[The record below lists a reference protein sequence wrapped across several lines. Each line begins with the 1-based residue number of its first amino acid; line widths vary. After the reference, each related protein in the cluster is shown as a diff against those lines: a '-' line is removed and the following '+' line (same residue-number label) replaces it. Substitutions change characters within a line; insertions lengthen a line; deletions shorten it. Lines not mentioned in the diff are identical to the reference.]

1 VALTIGESRDRR
13 VVQAKRLYGVQ
24 VLWGLNAVAEDSE
37 IQCSNASAAETAAA
51 DRLLMTGNAHGV
63 RKVGHDGAW
72 DLETTH

>member
-1 VALTIGESRDRR
+1 
-13 VVQAKRLYGVQ
+13 
-24 VLWGLNAVAEDSE
+24 LWGLNAVAEDSE